1 VYGRAKQLKH
11 DGRVYTDDATGITY
25 RWMFLAKS
33 HLARKQSSI
42 SENVS
47 DRFGCVFCVDE
58 GRETAVFESA
68 PALMGH
74 IAADHGDLAEE
85 VAARNKCVA
94 GHSNTTAE
102 WEIRISQAELR
113 AA

>member
-11 DGRVYTDDATGITY
+11 DQRIYTDDATGIRY

-33 HLARKQSSI
+33 HVARKQSS
-42 SENVS
+42 VADGAS

-74 IAADHGDLAEE
+74 ISTDHRNMGVEIAF
-85 VAARNKCVA
+85 RNKCVA
-94 GHSNTTAE
+94 GDGMPAVE
-102 WEIRISQAELR
+102 WEIRV
-113 AA
+113 